1 MINGIEIE
9 NLTKKFHA
17 SDSVVVAIENVSLS
31 IKQNELVTVV
41 GASGCGKST
50 LLRLLAGLDVE
61 YEGEIKVGGE
71 YIDGP
76 GSDRAVV
83 FQNYSIY
90 PWLNVYQNIWFSRN
104 LKANIKDLMGQERDA
119 EKKRAEALIELMG
132 LNAFRNAYPNELSG
146 GMRQRVAIARALMSK
161 PKILLMDEP
170 FGALDTQTK
179 EIMQE
184 TLLHVFNVERPTI
197 FFITHDVEEALYL
210 GQRVV
215 VMAPKPGRIDS
226 IFETPFE
233 HSKGSKIKSTRE
245 FIDLREKIKMR
256 IRESSGMTM
265 DTAIL
270 DKITKE

>member
-1 MINGIEIE
+1 MVDEIRIS
-9 NLTKKFHA
+9 NLTKRFY
-17 SDSVVVAIENVSLS
+17 SPDSVVLAIEDVSLS

-50 LLRLLAGLDVE
+50 LLRAIAGLDVE
-61 YEGEIKVGGE
+61 YEGVITVGGARVE
-71 YIDGP
+71 GP
-76 GSDRAVV
+76 GPDRSVV

-104 LKANIKDLMGQERDA
+104 LKANVKDLMGQERDA
-119 EKKRAEALIELMG
+119 ERKRAEALLELMG
-132 LNAFRNAYPNELSG
+132 LNAWRDAYPGELSG

-161 PKILLMDEP
+161 PRILLMDEP

-184 TLLHVFNVERPTI
+184 ILLHVFKVERPTI
-197 FFITHDVEEALYL
+197 FFITHDVEEAIYL

-226 IFETPFE
+226 IFETNKSEGHGPA
-233 HSKGSKIKSTRE
+233 IKSSPDFIEMRE
-245 FIDLREKIKMR
+245 TIKER
-256 IRESSGMTM
+256 IRASSGMTM
-265 DTAIL
+265 DTEIL
-270 DKITKE
+270 NKITME